1 MSSFEYISVA
11 LSIVVGLA
19 LTHILRSAVAVFRR
33 RTAIRFDALV
43 IGWTG
48 IILVKILGFWWS
60 IFELDA
66 QGIVTAWSL
75 SSFLLLLSLAVVLY
89 LAAALVLP
97 SDAPDLGVYFEE
109 DGRWAV
115 AAVAVYSLLAAVGN
129 TALFGSGPLEPSQ
142 LGLYFSAVVLVV
154 VVLVKRRWLRLGLS
168 AIYFVMSFLGML
180 AAMPLAYPA

>member
-19 LTHILRSAVAVFRR
+19 LTHILRSAAAVFRR
-33 RTAIRFDALV
+33 RTSVRLDALS

-48 IILVKILGFWWS
+48 IILLKILAFWWS

-66 QGIVTAWSL
+66 QGIVTSWSL
-75 SSFLLLLSLAVVLY
+75 SSFLLLVSLAVVLY

-97 SDAPDLGVYFEE
+97 SDAPDLRVYFEE

-115 AAVAVYSLLAAVGN
+115 AAVAAYSLLAAVVN
-129 TALFGSGPLEPSQ
+129 TSLFSSGPLDPNQ
-142 LGLYFSAVVLVV
+142 LGLYGSAVVLVV
-154 VVLVKRRWLRLGLS
+154 IVLVKRRWLRLGLS
-168 AIYFVMSFLGML
+168 AIYFVVTCLGML
-180 AAMPLAYPA
+180 AALPSAYPA